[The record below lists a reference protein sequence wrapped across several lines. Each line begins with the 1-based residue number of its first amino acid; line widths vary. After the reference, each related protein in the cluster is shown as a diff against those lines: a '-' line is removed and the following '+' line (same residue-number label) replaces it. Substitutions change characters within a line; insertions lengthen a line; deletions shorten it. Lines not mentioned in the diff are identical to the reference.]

1 MKFHFV
7 PSLSGIDSRYS
18 PEVYEV
24 LGRPNG

>member
-24 LGRPNG
+24 LGRSNG